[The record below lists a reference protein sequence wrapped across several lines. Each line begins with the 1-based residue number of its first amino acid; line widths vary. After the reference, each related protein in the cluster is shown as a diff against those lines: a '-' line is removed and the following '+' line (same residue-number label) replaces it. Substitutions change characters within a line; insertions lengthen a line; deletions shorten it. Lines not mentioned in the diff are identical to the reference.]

1 MVDVTEPG
9 SDRRFLRLITVGGGS
24 KPALEQLTA
33 AEAQFAANDAYAP
46 YQKIRLED
54 VNYRGYDAADWEFT
68 FGEQQRH
75 VLYRG
80 VVVDGR
86 TYGIYLSV
94 PADRWEESK
103 PVFQVA
109 ADTFR
114 LTAGG

>member
-1 MVDVTEPG
+1 
-9 SDRRFLRLITVGGGS
+9 
-24 KPALEQLTA
+24 
-33 AEAQFAANDAYAP
+33 
-46 YQKIRLED
+46 
-54 VNYRGYDAADWEFT
+54 
-68 FGEQQRH
+68 
-75 VLYRG
+75 
-80 VVVDGR
+80 VVDGR

>member
-1 MVDVTEPG
+1 M
-9 SDRRFLRLITVGGGS
+9 
-24 KPALEQLTA
+24 
-33 AEAQFAANDAYAP
+33 
-46 YQKIRLED
+46 
-54 VNYRGYDAADWEFT
+54 NYRGYDAADWEFT

-94 PADRWEESK
+94 PADRWAESK